1 MTLVLDSA
9 AFINDYFFQRNE
21 DCFTV
26 QEVVDELKDFKSRQL
41 AEAAIA
47 SGKLK
52 LSFVNPVS
60 LKIVERIAEEV
71 GSLEHLSEADLKVV
85 ALAVQLNAKVVS
97 DDYTVQNLCA
107 HIGLEYE
114 GVLRGKIKEK
124 KKFK

>member
-9 AFINDYFFQRNE
+9 AFINDSFFEREE

-26 QEVVDELKDFKSRQL
+26 QEVVGELKDFKSKQL

-52 LSFVNPVS
+52 ISFVNPVS
-60 LKIVERIAEEV
+60 LKIVKKIAEEV
-71 GSLEHLSEADLKVV
+71 GSSAHLSETDLKVV
-85 ALAVQLNAKVVS
+85 ALAVQLNAKVIS

-107 HIGLEYE
+107 HIGLDYE

-124 KKFK
+124 KKF

>member
-9 AFINDYFFQRNE
+9 AFINDSVFSRDE

-26 QEVVDELKDFKSRQL
+26 QEVIDELKDFKSKQL
-41 AEAAIA
+41 AEAAVA

-52 LSFVNPVS
+52 ISFVNPVS
-60 LKIVERIAEEV
+60 LKIVENIADEV

-97 DDYTVQNLCA
+97 DDFTVQNLCA
-107 HIGLEYE
+107 HIGLPYE
-114 GVLRGKIKEK
+114 GVLRGEIKK
-124 KKFK
+124 KKFF